1 MTETDGLVCAYVLAG
16 KDREVDWSYVES
28 WRPESGP
35 LWVHLNRKAPDT
47 RRWLE
52 SESGLDPITCE
63 ALLADETRPRTLSAD
78 DALLLI
84 LRGVNLNPGADPE
97 DMVSVRLWADA
108 DRVITM
114 RGQHVMAIEDIR
126 ESLAAGRGPTATG
139 DFVAFLTARLVDRM
153 SPVIDGLEERLDEL
167 EEDLL
172 NEQSRELRT
181 QLGQI
186 RREAVA
192 LRRYLAPQRDVLS
205 RLSRERLPWLTDM
218 NRARLREDWDRTT
231 RYVEDLDATRERAA
245 VTQEEIAVRL
255 QDRMNRTMYV
265 LSLVAAIF
273 LPLGLI
279 TGLLGINVGGIP
291 GTESESAFIVVCA
304 LLVVIALVE
313 LGCSSPAS
321 GCELPSRRPTRARVG
336 DDPRWTWGASCR
348 PVHSNVERSA
358 QAEHLCRRARTCMS
372 ADAEP
377 DRQTHTEISIPR
389 RGGPRNGRAGSRVE
403 NGRQRDI
410 LRRWHEPES
419 R

>member
-1 MTETDGLVCAYVLAG
+1 MTETDGLVCAYVLG
-16 KDREVDWSYVES
+16 GQDREVDWSYVES
-28 WRPESGP
+28 WRSESGP

-245 VTQEEIAVRL
+245 VTQEEVAVRL

-313 LGCSSPAS
+313 LG
-321 GCELPSRRPTRARVG
+321 LFLSRK
-336 DDPRWTWGASCR
+336 W
-348 PVHSNVERSA
+348 
-358 QAEHLCRRARTCMS
+358 L
-372 ADAEP
+372 
-377 DRQTHTEISIPR
+377 
-389 RGGPRNGRAGSRVE
+389 
-403 NGRQRDI
+403 
-410 LRRWHEPES
+410 
-419 R
+419 